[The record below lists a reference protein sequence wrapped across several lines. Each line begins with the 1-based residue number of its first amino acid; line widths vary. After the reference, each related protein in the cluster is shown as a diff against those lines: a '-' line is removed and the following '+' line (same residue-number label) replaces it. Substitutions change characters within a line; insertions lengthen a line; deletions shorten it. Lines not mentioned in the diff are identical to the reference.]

1 LLIKLYDS
9 TKLNIQKINK
19 TWDFEFTSVDFV
31 SKTTMSEKKLPI
43 QLKRELRAKMKELK
57 PLIRGG
63 AIKQLA
69 EELEVS
75 PNLIYDVVGG
85 RRWNLEVIEGLT
97 KIGQKNLK
105 RVEAATKAIDEIIE
119 AKRKAAK

>member
-1 LLIKLYDS
+1 MTVNKILSAYKNWDS
-9 TKLNIQKINK
+9 PITLVAFIFKTK
-19 TWDFEFTSVDFV
+19 S
-31 SKTTMSEKKLPI
+31 TMPEKKLPI

-75 PNLIYDVVGG
+75 ANLIYDVVGG
-85 RRWNLEVIEGLT
+85 RRWNLEVIEGLI

-105 RVEAATKAIDEIIE
+105 RVEAATEAIDEIIK